1 MSIWPWNWPQEI
13 ADSVT
18 STIISVSVG
27 IFVAIVGLMFIA
39 GTIPTPFGRI
49 PTFVI
54 GGVAFAFGI
63 ILALGV
69 L

>member
-1 MSIWPWNWPQEI
+1 MSIWPWDWPQEI

-18 STIISVSVG
+18 NTIISVSVG

-39 GTIPTPFGRI
+39 GTIPTPFGKV
-49 PTFVI
+49 PTFIV
-54 GGVAFAFGI
+54 GGLAFAFGI